1 MLEDGFHSGVEPRWR
16 THAEKRRKK
25 QGTEALHYSPYGE
38 RVRRSVILCPRKM
51 AGSVPPGIDVLSL
64 FPPYVLAPFRY
75 QIYFIGEFVLP
86 SNIMRRWYAVVPFNS
101 PRLLRENAFGG
112 GVFHF
117 YLFLFYFFH
126 LGVKFPFSIF
136 FDFVFD
142 FSFSLRC
149 LSVRIY
155 FSIFFYVLNSLCLF
169 LFFFR
174 FSLLLCF
181 ASSFFLFYF
190 FLFVLFLLSPFSH
203 FLSFQNWREDYG
215 KPSRLSFSLWRWRTM
230 PIKSF
235 LRHNVSH

>member
-25 QGTEALHYSPYGE
+25 QEIEALHYSPYGE
-38 RVRRSVILCPRKM
+38 GVRRSVILCPRKM

-117 YLFLFYFFH
+117 YLFLFHFFI

-155 FSIFFYVLNSLCLF
+155 FSIFFYILNSLCLF
-169 LFFFR
+169 LSFFFVALFR
-174 FSLLLCF
+174 FLVFYFIFSYSNLFPLSLLF
-181 ASSFFLFYF
+181 PIFFL
-190 FLFVLFLLSPFSH
+190 SKI
-203 FLSFQNWREDYG
+203 G
-215 KPSRLSFSLWRWRTM
+215 GRTM
-230 PIKSF
+230 ENPRVSRF
-235 LRHNVSH
+235 LYEDEGPCR